1 MVYGKFTDRA
11 QQVILGAQKESQS
24 YRHGYIGTEHIL
36 LGIILEGGYAKEIL
50 EKYDVD
56 IDKARELV
64 ESYLGYGETLMPKGE
79 LLLTPRTK
87 KLFDSSFVE
96 AKKFN
101 HKYVTPEHL
110 LLCLVKE
117 KEGVGYTI
125 LSQLKVNFTEVIEE
139 LNDYLKNIDSSDFN
153 DKDVRKASN
162 SKTPLL
168 NQYSRDLTELARQ
181 QAIDPVIG
189 RESENQRILE
199 ILCRR
204 IKNNP

>member
-1 MVYGKFTDRA
+1 MENLLIGA

-87 KLFDSSFVE
+87 K
-96 AKKFN
+96 
-101 HKYVTPEHL
+101 
-110 LLCLVKE
+110 
-117 KEGVGYTI
+117 
-125 LSQLKVNFTEVIEE
+125 VI
-139 LNDYLKNIDSSDFN
+139 
-153 DKDVRKASN
+153 
-162 SKTPLL
+162 
-168 NQYSRDLTELARQ
+168 
-181 QAIDPVIG
+181 
-189 RESENQRILE
+189 
-199 ILCRR
+199 
-204 IKNNP
+204 